1 VSKLTF
7 KAAIRG
13 NDTARKDDVIRD
25 EVIKG
30 QDTTRAKDKDEDA
43 IRKPRPEIMSRPG
56 KNVQSETKVRDRHM
70 IPQFCPRSLESSTD
84 IGVTTKGHI
93 NKLPKKDQAWQLR
106 KHPQAHCPSPT
117 EQDQKSDFIRH

>member
-1 VSKLTF
+1 MSKLTF

-13 NDTARKDDVIRD
+13 NDTTRKDDVIRD

-56 KNVQSETKVRDRHM
+56 KCGTDRHM
-70 IPQFCPRSLESSTD
+70 IPQFDPRSLESSPD

-106 KHPQAHCPSPT
+106 EHQQAHCPSPT